1 MNSKLSAPPTRALQ
15 PLPSLKVIRE
25 TYCNQEMTDT
35 LLDFL
40 QEKRP
45 DLIKRLI
52 ETEQAIPENFVEVL
66 EQSADFFKT
75 EASASALAI
84 PATYIGMVDL
94 LFELSRRFES
104 VYGWRWVRE
113 TPPHFKV
120 RGKPLA
126 ESATHPLPRL
136 PDMALSKS
144 SHRHGLTQ
152 DRVDKTLRSLYE
164 QHPELWFDLAE
175 EQNHTLLLVRTERLF
190 IPILQDLLK
199 DDPKLTTMQALYAFI
214 NEIRRRTRLMCDLPF
229 SN

>member
-1 MNSKLSAPPTRALQ
+1 MNSKLSPPPTRALQ

-25 TYCNQEMTDT
+25 TYCNQEMTDA

-66 EQSADFFKT
+66 EKSADFLKA
-75 EASASALAI
+75 EASTSALAI
-84 PATYIGMVDL
+84 PATYIGIVDL

-104 VYGWRWVRE
+104 VYGWRRDRE
-113 TPPHFKV
+113 PPHFKV

-126 ESATHPLPRL
+126 ESATHPLPGL
-136 PDMALSKS
+136 PDLAISKS

-152 DRVDKTLRSLYE
+152 ERVDKTLRALYE

-175 EQNHTLLLVRTERLF
+175 EIRRNLPLVRTERAFVPL
-190 IPILQDLLK
+190 LQGLSK
-199 DDPKLTTMQALYAFI
+199 DDPRLATMRPLYAFI
-214 NEIRRRTRLMCDLPF
+214 NEIRRRTRLMCDLSF